1 MPQAMIKRALYF
13 SALNKLK
20 AELSDLEVKEMLIV
34 NNPVAVMGDGRNDHV
49 EELKKILVQK
59 CDLRGA
65 LEDVEKKVLEA
76 SKAIPSKVPSREGK
90 ADSQAT

>member
-20 AELSDLEVKEMLIV
+20 AELSDLEVKEMIIV
-34 NNPVAVMGDGRNDHV
+34 NNPVAVMSDGHNEHA
-49 EELKKILVQK
+49 EELKENLKKQ

-65 LEDVEKKVLEA
+65 IKDAERKTLEA
-76 SKAIPSKVPSREGK
+76 SKAVPSRVPSREGEVNSK
-90 ADSQAT
+90 TA

>member
-20 AELSDLEVKEMLIV
+20 AELSDLEVKEMIIV
-34 NNPVAVMGDGRNDHV
+34 NNPVAVMNDGHNEHA
-49 EELKKILVQK
+49 EELKENLKKQ

-65 LEDVEKKVLEA
+65 VKDAERKTLEA
-76 SKAIPSKVPSREGK
+76 SKAIPGKAPSREGK
-90 ADSQAT
+90 ADSKTA